1 MKSSIQVGLL
11 AQWDKILSRRS
22 TLGSTTRKLL
32 GGCAAGLLFAS
43 LVFGQVTTP
52 TNVTASAVDSDKI
65 YVSWTASTSAAGINH
80 YIIETHNGSNVDTR
94 LVIGSKTL
102 AAVVDLASATTYN
115 VDVYAVDNNNVLSAT
130 SATVPVTTST
140 YAQSSLA
147 RFSGFV
153 NTSFRN
159 AASFGSREAV
169 FITQNSGSETYHVGV
184 YENGIQTLL
193 ALNALQVNDFSCVA
207 LLSRTS
213 FVAYYETTGNT
224 VVFDEYQIDNANPPT
239 SASLVN
245 RFTLSAAS
253 GTHSLNDCTA
263 LSSGGFVASFSYLTS
278 TVATFV
284 YRNPAGTWSNFN
296 LSNSQVG
303 TRIAITQHPATG
315 EIWAFMNEDGAP
327 NFNINVA
334 RMSESGGG
342 LTTPTITV
350 GFLNFMSAVPPNRE
364 WPWIVARANPVRN
377 TIIVGYQSDPS
388 TILNTQYAGWSGE
401 GGCTPNVLEV
411 NCAAHV
417 GFAEITGAG
426 SKTFFQTADFVE
438 RLAPWGDFGFDSSGN
453 LTAAYA
459 KFNLTDMSRDAIFS
473 SVYNFSSWTTPQ
485 YISDHW
491 FQDRGKV
498 NVIGTQTLVQG
509 PDGSSYLGVS
519 NPPSPS
525 GSCTPDANGICI
537 TGLSAI
543 QNNLLG
549 PLTPYG
555 ANPWI
560 FGDLAEKGTA
570 DNMAP
575 IALAAAPAL
584 GTPLAGTFSWIQGN
598 QFFTTTV
605 DQRVPLAGVAWITI
619 AWTTVDG
626 PGTGRFMCP
635 ISSVTSTTVVC
646 ADGDFQ
652 QPSQSGMTGY
662 LMPPPNSY
670 GCDFQCWTTENPTTV
685 WNYYD
690 VGHGLNRLWIRTGNT
705 TYHTQA
711 QQYADIQWQWTL
723 DHGYRRQL
731 APRAAAM
738 LGQFF
743 RVTEGHTERLPGL
756 YTWISS
762 EVPRWADPSASPA
775 IDNREAGYVLW
786 DIALGAKV
794 DTDPTRHAQYCS
806 WLSTYTSIWNSVQ
819 APDGSWP
826 EAEYAINPFFVAAPK
841 LFANPFL
848 YPGAPWREAINVKA
862 MEASYESLNDNGA
875 QGCGNPSLA
884 AATLAVI
891 IKAVTWQNNY
901 GRDTS
906 NRGIYYEVNSQSN
919 DQLTISPGA
928 GTVAIT
934 NGSTS
939 IVGTGTNF
947 LTQCTSNPF
956 IGLNT
961 PRTIYKFSACAD
973 NTHATL
979 TVPYGLYGEVGNLS
993 GSAVAY
999 APSASAACHSSA
1011 TYCNNG
1017 TGDRNLTRTVCGGIA
1032 WLYAQTLNATYLAWT
1047 DECLAAQLGGP
1058 TAGLTSAANEGLK
1071 TLPCSGPACDGL
1083 VTDTWEAA
1091 ANCNTT
1097 GNTPPCLFGNLGAD
1111 NITILG
1117 KNYGEAFGAPGID
1130 NALGWRLASSAPVI
1144 TTTNPLPSGTIGTP
1158 YSFAFTATGS
1168 GTINWSATG
1177 LPSWATLSS
1186 AGLLTGTPNAVATT
1200 TMAVRATNSVG
1211 SAGPTNFSLTIAGV
1225 PPAITSVS
1233 PLPGGTNG
1241 TAYSFQFTATG
1252 TSPVTWSATGLPA
1265 WASLSASG
1273 LLTGTPN
1280 ISTTTILAVTASNV
1294 AGTDGPHN
1302 FSLTVVTPP
1311 VAPTITSTS
1320 PLPNG
1325 TLGVAYS
1332 FQFAAGGSAP
1342 ITWSGTGL
1350 PGWAT
1355 LSSAGMLTGT
1365 PNAVA
1370 VSTLHITATNG
1381 TGSDGPHDF
1390 SLTVTGI
1397 APSITSTTPLP
1408 GATAGTAYSYQFTA
1422 TGTAPITWGAT
1433 GLPSWASLSSS
1444 GLLTGTPPTAASSSF
1459 AVTATN
1465 SSGSDGSRTFTLTI
1479 ANPNLAP
1486 IITSMSPLPNGA
1498 VGTLYSYTFRATGTT
1513 PINWTASGLPS
1524 WASLGITGILTG
1536 TPSVSGT
1543 TSFNVTATNT
1553 FGVAGPSPFS
1563 ITIAGVTPPL
1573 PTCAP
1578 ATHAI
1583 PPALPNVL
1591 DIQLQTNMALGIV
1604 GCTNSITQSG
1614 SCSATDV
1621 QRVVNA
1627 SLGQGCVTGP

>member
-1 MKSSIQVGLL
+1 MKSGIQAGLL
-11 AQWDKILSRRS
+11 ALVASLAFGQTITPRWFQTLS
-22 TLGSTTRKLL
+22 TGQNFIEGGTYALGSYWVVTFTDPGQLLQINPTTGATTNSVTFPNDGNHKHPSTVIYVPSKGKLYVL
-32 GGCAAGLLFAS
+32 FGGFLT
-43 LVFGQVTTP
+43 Q
-52 TNVTASAVDSDKI
+52 TNVTIGEVDPTTLTSTDVVSDTVPPANVASIGTMVSDGTYL
-65 YVSWTASTSAAGINH
+65 YVVKNQNSPLNSSALIRYRLSDYARVSNITYGNRSNPHAMVYDAAHGKLYSSTSTIPTEISRIDTATFTAEDSQDLTVAFVSPQEMAFDGTYIYIQSESTSPNTTGANVIRIDRTNLTSQTLIDFTPTLGAGWSSDGGCIFDGT
-80 YIIETHNGSNVDTR
+80 YVW
-94 LVIGSKTL
+94 
-102 AAVVDLASATTYN
+102 AT
-115 VDVYAVDNNNVLSAT
+115 
-130 SATVPVTTST
+130 
-140 YAQSSLA
+140 
-147 RFSGFV
+147 FV
-153 NTSFRN
+153 NTSTQRSALGRITPGTLATSVFYFGTSELSLN
-159 AASFGSREAV
+159 EITTDGTNLYYASLTNPAWVGS
-169 FITQNSGSETYHVGV
+169 
-184 YENGIQTLL
+184 
-193 ALNALQVNDFSCVA
+193 
-207 LLSRTS
+207 
-213 FVAYYETTGNT
+213 
-224 VVFDEYQIDNANPPT
+224 ANPGAAPT
-239 SASLVN
+239 N
-245 RFTLSAAS
+245 P
-253 GTHSLNDCTA
+253 CT
-263 LSSGGFVASFSYLTS
+263 T
-278 TVATFV
+278 
-284 YRNPAGTWSNFN
+284 
-296 LSNSQVG
+296 
-303 TRIAITQHPATG
+303 
-315 EIWAFMNEDGAP
+315 
-327 NFNINVA
+327 
-334 RMSESGGG
+334 
-342 LTTPTITV
+342 
-350 GFLNFMSAVPPNRE
+350 
-364 WPWIVARANPVRN
+364 
-377 TIIVGYQSDPS
+377 
-388 TILNTQYAGWSGE
+388 
-401 GGCTPNVLEV
+401 
-411 NCAAHV
+411 
-417 GFAEITGAG
+417 
-426 SKTFFQTADFVE
+426 
-438 RLAPWGDFGFDSSGN
+438 
-453 LTAAYA
+453 
-459 KFNLTDMSRDAIFS
+459 
-473 SVYNFSSWTTPQ
+473 
-485 YISDHW
+485 
-491 FQDRGKV
+491 
-498 NVIGTQTLVQG
+498 
-509 PDGSSYLGVS
+509 
-519 NPPSPS
+519 
-525 GSCTPDANGICI
+525 DANGICI

-555 ANPWI
+555 SNPWT

-584 GTPLAGTFSWIQGN
+584 GTPLAGTFSWVQGN

-635 ISSVTSTTVVC
+635 ISNVTSTTVVC

-670 GCDFQCWTTENPTTV
+670 GCDFQCWTTENPSTV

-690 VGHGLNRLWIRTGNT
+690 VAIALYRLWIRTGNA
-705 TYHTQA
+705 TYLTQA
-711 QQYADIQWQWTL
+711 RAYADIQWQWTL

-738 LGQFF
+738 ISQFF

-762 EVPRWADPSASPA
+762 EIPRWADPSASPA

-826 EAEYAINPFFVAAPK
+826 EAEYEINPTFVAAPK
-841 LFANPFL
+841 AFASPFL

-875 QGCGNPSLA
+875 QGCNNPSLA

-891 IKAVTWQNNY
+891 TKAVTWQNNY

-934 NGSTS
+934 HGSTS
-939 IVGTGTNF
+939 IVGSGTNF
-947 LTQCTSNPF
+947 LAQCTSNPF

-961 PRTIYKFSACAD
+961 PRTIYKFSSCAD

-979 TVPYGLYGEVGNLS
+979 TVPYGLYGEIGNLS

-1032 WLYAQTLNATYLAWT
+1032 WLYAQTFNATYLAWT
-1047 DECLAAQLGGP
+1047 NECLAAQLGGP

-1097 GNTPPCLFGNLGAD
+1097 SPVNTPPCLFGNLGAD

-1158 YSFAFTATGS
+1158 YSFAFAATGS
-1168 GTINWSATG
+1168 GTITWSATG

-1186 AGLLTGTPNAVATT
+1186 AGLLNGTPNAVATT
-1200 TMAVRATNSVG
+1200 TMSVRATNSAG
-1211 SAGPTNFSLTIAGV
+1211 SAGPTNFSLTIAGI
-1225 PPAITSVS
+1225 PPVITSMS

-1241 TAYSFQFTATG
+1241 TPYSFQFAATG

-1280 ISTTTILAVTASNV
+1280 VSTTTILAVTASNV

-1325 TLGVAYS
+1325 TLGTGYS

-1350 PGWAT
+1350 PGWAS

-1370 VSTLHITATNG
+1370 VSTLHVTATNG

-1390 SLTVTGI
+1390 SLTVTGV

-1433 GLPSWASLSSS
+1433 GLPSWASLSSV
-1444 GLLTGTPPTAASSSF
+1444 GALTGTPPTAASSSF

-1465 SSGSDGSRTFTLTI
+1465 STGSDGPRTFTLTI

-1486 IITSMSPLPNGA
+1486 IITSVSPLPNGA
-1498 VGTLYSYTFRATGTT
+1498 VGTPYSYTFRATGTT
-1513 PINWTASGLPS
+1513 PINWTSTGLPS
-1524 WASLGITGILTG
+1524 WATLGITGILTG

-1578 ATHAI
+1578 ATHAV
-1583 PPALPNVL
+1583 PPVLPNVL

-1627 SLGQGCVTGP
+1627 SLGQGCVIGP